1 MKIQTEDA
9 VATVAPQPLDA
20 EPKLAAAAETVN
32 LTRSEAE
39 IGTEKPQI
47 QEELVIEEIS
57 IDGMCGV
64 Y

>member
-1 MKIQTEDA
+1 MNNQLENTTS
-9 VATVAPQPLDA
+9 TVAPESVIAQQLSDSP
-20 EPKLAAAAETVN
+20 ET
-32 LTRSEAE
+32 LHRIAGEEAQ
-39 IGTEKPQI
+39 TDKPQI

>member
-1 MKIQTEDA
+1 MNTQTENA
-9 VATVAPQPLDA
+9 ILTVAPQPVMADQQPTSPQIIRSTRGDA
-20 EPKLAAAAETVN
+20 QIHPD
-32 LTRSEAE
+32 
-39 IGTEKPQI
+39 KPQI